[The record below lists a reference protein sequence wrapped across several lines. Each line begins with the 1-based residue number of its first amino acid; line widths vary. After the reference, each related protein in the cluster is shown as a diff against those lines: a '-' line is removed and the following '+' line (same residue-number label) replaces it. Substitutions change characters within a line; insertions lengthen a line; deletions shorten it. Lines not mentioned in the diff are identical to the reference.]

1 MGSFIN
7 NETGAKTYAPGY
19 FLAYEECNRVTV
31 ECAQANGTTIGS
43 AKVIKAGTVYPANNS
58 SAMGI
63 VYEDVDVT
71 NGDMPGSIV
80 VDGVVYEDKLPASV
94 ESDAKSA
101 MSGIRFISTSPAVTR
116 PAWIA
121 GDMIALSV
129 TSAASASNTGK
140 TKVTVSGYT
149 LKTGESL
156 KYKIDSSTAPT
167 VAKGNTTWTGWTNWN
182 GTDEISSTT
191 GYKITVAVADTAGAA
206 IGSGSATITVKAA
219 G

>member
-1 MGSFIN
+1 MGSFVN

-31 ECAQANGTTIGS
+31 ECSQAHGTTVGNT
-43 AKVIKAGTVYPANNS
+43 KVVKAGTVYPSNNG

-94 ESDAKSA
+94 DSAAKAA
-101 MSGIRFISTSPAVTR
+101 MTGIRFISTSPAVTR

-121 GDMIALSV
+121 SDMVALLV

-149 LKTGESL
+149 LKTGESF
-156 KYKIDSSTAPT
+156 KYKIGSSAAPT
-167 VAKGNTTWTGWTNWN
+167 VARGNTTWTGWTDWN

-206 IGSGSATITVKAA
+206 IAAGSANVTVKAA